1 MTIRCNENGQYLRKF
16 LLKLNQNSKLLTYDV
31 LWILLQAGEPLV
43 VESVLIQAGKPR
55 VCRRLLWRRAQLM
68 ARIHNHSLT
77 DQSGK
82 VYSKSCRMYLCPVWR
97 AHLKP
102 SCNV

>member
-1 MTIRCNENGQYLRKF
+1 MKMDNT
-16 LLKLNQNSKLLTYDV
+16 LNILSKITRGVFQITYDV

-55 VCRRLLWRRAQLM
+55 VHRRLLWRRAQLM
-68 ARIHNHSLT
+68 ARNHNHSLS
-77 DQSGK
+77 DQSGEI
-82 VYSKSCRMYLCPVWR
+82 YSKSCRVYLCPVWR